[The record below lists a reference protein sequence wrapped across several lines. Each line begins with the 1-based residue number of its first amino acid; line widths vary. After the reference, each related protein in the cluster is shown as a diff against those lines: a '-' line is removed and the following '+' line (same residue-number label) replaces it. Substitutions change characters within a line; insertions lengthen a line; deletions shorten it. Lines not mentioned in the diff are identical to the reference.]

1 MDSFYLVTK
10 LENMKISQE
19 TSIPQTSPT
28 GHLRNYQVRKENS
41 APNSITPD
49 ISAFGKYLAGAIAIH
64 CVEKVAIC
72 AIRIPPINYFGLQY
86 YFTLQYVC
94 ILGFPHILCT
104 LFPSHI
110 NMTLTKM
117 HPVPSDSL

>member
-41 APNSITPD
+41 APKHSKILEDD
-49 ISAFGKYLAGAIAIH
+49 INRKKKVSCLRKERFGTT
-64 CVEKVAIC
+64 EKLW
-72 AIRIPPINYFGLQY
+72 FESLK
-86 YFTLQYVC
+86 
-94 ILGFPHILCT
+94 LC
-104 LFPSHI
+104 LSF
-110 NMTLTKM
+110 
-117 HPVPSDSL
+117 